1 MKKLV
6 FKKEEA
12 QPLVAFLQEI
22 TLKNKVSRLRNKLIK
37 KLTEIANETDEERID
52 LCKEHAEKDE
62 NGEAIV
68 EDDQYKV
75 EDLEALNKEI
85 QDLFQE
91 EVAVEVGEYSSDF
104 SLLFNYLDSEAFDME
119 LSGVEANRYDRL
131 LDIWE
136 ASQSSDA
143 DSQNEEEK

>member
-104 SLLFNYLDSEAFDME
+104 SPLFNYLDSEAFDME

-136 ASQSSDA
+136 TSQSSDA

>member
-12 QPLVAFLQEI
+12 QPLVEFLQEI

-37 KLTEIANETDEERID
+37 KLTEIATETDEERIE

-85 QDLFQE
+85 QYLFQE

-104 SLLFNYLDSEAFDME
+104 SPLFNYLDSEAFDME

-136 ASQSSDA
+136 TSQSSDA